1 MEVIGKIRE
10 LINDEHAIISV
21 VGIRDSN
28 ASEWKTNESQIKE
41 LITPNGEVFE
51 PGFTRNFNFN
61 RDDYI
66 IFKVKLNP
74 KIDTNTKDKAHYQVS
89 SNPKPAEYRL
99 LETDHLLLNDHFIDM
114 EYLNENINDFP
125 TKFYLKNNDKFYG
138 PFKKNKNAI
147 VPKIGKSVNVY
158 NDVFFIS
165 DGATKLVPDPPKPSK
180 ENIQAETDK
189 QINTWLKS
197 ILKNVDSPLT
207 KALKSNTSWKSEFSE
222 IDFQDS
228 SIDKAR
234 LELAINNIENIDLT
248 YSELQSIGTYSKKVS
263 EIIIRKVDAC
273 KKEIKDSLRTELRQ
287 KIIENSIDIKEQ
299 EKRKKELKVE
309 TKQLTDTR
317 NSILQEIENNQE
329 ESEYIKLNKDRLI
342 KDLRLF
348 TKATNSEPHVE
359 PKKNQGL
366 IEFEY
371 IGKIEHKEKI
381 ELIKDIVRSLKS
393 YGLISSQENCKNNL
407 FSFVLNSCILST
419 SIEIPLSIIR
429 AINNCKI
436 LYINVQADWIN
447 KTGLYNSGV
456 IKFLEEAVEDSEHL
470 YVLILRDINMASPEC
485 YFRDLL
491 DFNNGYIPQLS
502 QNIKEW
508 PRNFKIVGTVLPYP
522 QIGMP
527 ILKSSFNSWTG
538 CNSEDLKSTE
548 RIAFKNENKVSIEWL
563 YDNISEVYTNN
574 IEDFF
579 DEI

>member
-10 LINDEHAIISV
+10 LINDEHAIIRV
-21 VGIRDSN
+21 VGIRDNSG
-28 ASEWKTNESQIKE
+28 SEWKTNASKIKD

-51 PGFTRNFNFN
+51 PGFTRNFNFI

-74 KIDTNTKDKAHYQVS
+74 QIDTKTKDKAHYQIH

-99 LETDHLLLNDHFIDM
+99 VDKDHLLLNDHFIDM
-114 EYLNENINDFP
+114 EYLNENVNDFP
-125 TKFYLKNNDKFYG
+125 NKFYLRNNDRIFG

-147 VPKIGKSVNVY
+147 VPKVGKSVNVY

-165 DGATKLVPDPPKPSK
+165 DGVTKLVLDPPKPSK

-189 QINTWLKS
+189 QINTWLKG
-197 ILKNVDSPLT
+197 ILKNVDSPLAQ
-207 KALKSNTSWKSEFSE
+207 ALKSNTSWKNEFSE

-234 LELAINNIENIDLT
+234 LELAINNIESIDLT
-248 YSELQSIGTYSKKVS
+248 YSELQFIGTYSKKVS
-263 EIIIRKVDAC
+263 DIIKKKVDEC
-273 KKEIKDSLRTELRQ
+273 NKEIKDSLGTELRQ
-287 KIIENSIDIKEQ
+287 LLIENSKEIKEQ
-299 EKRKKELKVE
+299 EKRKNELRVE
-309 TKQLTDTR
+309 TEQLIDTR
-317 NSILQEIENNQE
+317 NSILKEIENNQE

-342 KDLRLF
+342 KDFRLF
-348 TKATNSEPHVE
+348 AKATNSEPNIE
-359 PKKNQGL
+359 QKKTHRL

-371 IGKIEHKEKI
+371 IGEIIHEEKL
-381 ELIKDIVRSLKS
+381 ELIQDIVKSLKS
-393 YGLISSQENCKNNL
+393 YGINSSQEICKNNL
-407 FSFVLNSCILST
+407 FSFVCNNCTLST
-419 SIEIPLSIIR
+419 SIELPLSIIR

-436 LYINVQADWIN
+436 LYVNVQADWIN

-456 IKFLEEAVEDSEHL
+456 IKFLEEAVADPEHL
-470 YVLILRDINMASPEC
+470 HVLILRDINMASPEC
-485 YFRDLL
+485 YLRDIL

-502 QNIKEW
+502 NNIKEW

-538 CNSEDLKSTE
+538 YNSDDLASTE
-548 RIAFKNENKVSIEWL
+548 SIAFKTDNKVSIEWL
-563 YDNISEVYTNN
+563 YSNISMVYTNN
-574 IEDFF
+574 IEEYF